1 MKTNNLIESA
11 AAQKAFAT
19 SSRAGRLNSMIS
31 HISDFIQDERAQD
44 GKLDMDSE
52 AGRAL
57 YLALV
62 AMTEAEKRIDRQQKR
77 IKYLEDLSITDEL
90 TKLLNRRGFVTQL
103 KAALTLAS
111 RQKTGGSLV
120 LLDLNKFKTV
130 NDQCGHAAGD
140 KLLTKVADCLKEK
153 VRETD
158 VIGRLGGDEFAI
170 LMAGLPSRMVS
181 NRITDIKNAI
191 KSIDFIWNKRSL
203 RVSASIGRCDFLGHE
218 TETTVLDKADK
229 NMYSN
234 KTDRRSN

>member
-1 MKTNNLIESA
+1 MKTSDLTESA
-11 AAQKAFAT
+11 SGHKVSTPSLRSAK
-19 SSRAGRLNSMIS
+19 LNSIIS
-31 HISDFIQDERAQD
+31 HVSDVIQDERSHD
-44 GKLDMDSE
+44 GKLDTDSE

-77 IKYLEDLSITDEL
+77 IKYLEGLSITDEL
-90 TKLLNRRGFVTQL
+90 TKLLNRRGFLAQL
-103 KAALTLAS
+103 KAALALAK

-120 LLDLNKFKTV
+120 LLDLDKFKTV

-170 LMAGLPSRMVS
+170 LMAGLPSKLVS
-181 NRITDIKNAI
+181 KRITDIESAI
-191 KSIDFIWNKRSL
+191 KSIDLTWNKKSL

-234 KTDRRSN
+234 KTDHRSN